1 MLPDPP
7 PGRDGAAPAVRSAVM
22 AEDRDRPIAGEPTGA
37 STLLEAIERLRGLGF
52 AKDMF
57 VTQDAMVRCGVCHH
71 DTPPDKLDLYH
82 LVRLEGVSDPG
93 EEAAVLALECAAC
106 GTRGTAV
113 VRYGPE
119 AEPQDIAVLR
129 AVEDHRG

>member
-1 MLPDPP
+1 
-7 PGRDGAAPAVRSAVM
+7 M
-22 AEDRDRPIAGEPTGA
+22 AEDRDTPVAGEPTGA

-57 VTQDAMVRCGVCHH
+57 VTRDAMVRCGVCHQ
-71 DTPPDKLDLYH
+71 DTAPDKLDLYH

-93 EEAAVLALECAAC
+93 EEAAVLALECTSC

-119 AEPQDIAVLR
+119 AEPQDNAVLR